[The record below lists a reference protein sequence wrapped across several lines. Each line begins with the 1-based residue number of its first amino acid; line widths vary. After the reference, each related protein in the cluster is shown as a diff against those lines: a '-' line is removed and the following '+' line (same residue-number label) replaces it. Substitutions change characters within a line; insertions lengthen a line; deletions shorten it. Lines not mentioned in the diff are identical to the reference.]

1 MPSIGEQAVN
11 KMVEMAISSQID
23 DVDKLDIQVKTD
35 PSKLAHGEV
44 GSIAISGAGWLV
56 QEDLR
61 LEQFRM
67 QLDEIAVKPLSAMFG
82 KIELSQPTGGTVC
95 VVLTETDLSHALNL
109 SSINKQL
116 SIDNSLNLI
125 EVQYINCQLHDDHE
139 ISVHMTVKTF
149 RQDGSNHNDE
159 ITVEQ
164 HICFIVMPLISAN
177 GENIV
182 LEKIEHITSSEL
194 SSQLAAIVIEKLD
207 EILNLSTLEME
218 GVCLQIRQF
227 KIAANKITLQANV
240 QVAKIPSAK

>member
-23 DVDKLDIQVKTD
+23 DVDKLDVQVRTN
-35 PSKLAHGEV
+35 PSKIAQGEV
-44 GSIAISGAGWLV
+44 GSVAISGMGLFV

-82 KIELSQPTGGTVC
+82 KIELSQPTGGSAC
-95 VVLTETDLSHALNL
+95 VVLTETDLSNALNL

-116 SIDNSLNLI
+116 NTGNNPNLI
-125 EVQYINCQLHDDHE
+125 EVQSINCQLHDNHQ
-139 ISVHMTVKTF
+139 IVVYITIRTSANKT
-149 RQDGSNHNDE
+149 SNHPKEQIVSE
-159 ITVEQ
+159 IG
-164 HICFIVMPLISAN
+164 FIVTPLISTN
-177 GENIV
+177 GRKIV
-182 LEKIEHITSSEL
+182 LERVEHIASSEL
-194 SSQLAAIVIEKLD
+194 SPQLSKIVIQKLH

-227 KIAANKITLQANV
+227 RIAANKITLQADV
-240 QVAKIPSAK
+240 QVLKIPTAK